1 MKLTHSTIDLTK
13 AAASEIKR
21 LQSKRQNA
29 NAQLFR
35 LAVQPGGCSGIS
47 YSFGFDEAAKPDD
60 RLYECNGIQVLVDA
74 QSLAYLNGLT
84 LDYSE
89 DLMGGGFRFHN
100 PNAKESCGCGNSF
113 SINEPLAD
121 SATAEASSPDPLN

>member
-1 MKLTHSTIDLTK
+1 MNLTQ

-29 NAQLFR
+29 NAQFFR
-35 LAVQPGGCSGIS
+35 LAVQLGGCSGIS
-47 YSFGFDEAAKPDD
+47 YAFGFDAAVKPDD
-60 RLYECNGIQVLVDA
+60 RLYECNSIAVLVDA

-89 DLMGGGFRFHN
+89 DLMGGGFRFYN

-113 SINEPLAD
+113 SINEPLAN
-121 SATAEASSPDPLN
+121 SATPEASSPDPLN